1 VARRRRRL
9 TKKQKM
15 TLKMKRKLALLF
27 VVIVLILIGI
37 IVRLVY
43 INRVSGERYTKKVL
57 SQQDTN
63 SMVLPYKRGDIYDRN
78 GTVLATSEKVYNV
91 ILDPGV
97 LWENHDEDPKK
108 DYVEPTL
115 QALVT
120 YFELDRSELDTIM
133 QEKKSSHY
141 VMLKKQL
148 TKEEVEEFEAY
159 EDERDDKGNKKHRI
173 SGVWLEDSYIRR
185 YPYRTLGCN
194 VIGYTVSGNVGQYGI
209 EQKYSDVLN
218 GEDGRSYNY
227 LNEDLEQSKS
237 VKAPTDG
244 NSVVSTID
252 VTLQGI
258 VEKYIDKFIEDY
270 TNKYVEGP
278 AAKNIGVIM
287 MDPQSGEV
295 LAMAG
300 DVDFNLNDPHDLVGN
315 GYIPQDVYDA
325 MEGNPHILVDKG
337 YMLEREYTQ
346 LETNGKLDK
355 ENLELFLQN
364 QMWRN
369 YCISDGFEPGST
381 VKPLTVAGALE
392 AGIISDSTTF
402 LCDGGQAIVE
412 GQKPITCAKKSGHG
426 IISLEG
432 SLMFSCND
440 ALMQIGAMEGYDT
453 FLKYQQIFNIGLKT
467 NIDLPGE
474 TNNAST
480 VFSKENMGPTEL
492 ATSSFGQGY
501 NMTMIQEAAA
511 FSSVINGGYYYK
523 PHVVK
528 KILDSNGGT
537 VENINPVLVK
547 QTVSAKTSALIRQY
561 LYHTMYGTAD
571 GNGNNPTGRKARVAG
586 YTMGGKTGTAEKIPR
601 SARKYLVSFIGFAP
615 ADNPQVVCYVVVD
628 EPNAVDHI
636 TQASSVYAQEIFK
649 NIMKEAMPYMNI
661 YATEEIPEDM
671 REEVEAENAAKAEQ
685 EDGQEGGGTGE
696 EGEEPEEDTLPEGYL
711 TDPNTGEQVKMP
723 TEEEVQSREE
733 DGILGGIESP
743 LFPKEEPEEPE
754 EPEEGEGQEDPE
766 E

>member
-1 VARRRRRL
+1 MARRRRRL

-227 LNEDLEQSKS
+227 LNEDLEQEKV
-237 VKAPTDG
+237 VKAAING
-244 NSVVSTID
+244 ENVMSTMDI
-252 VTLQGI
+252 TLQEI
-258 VEKYIDKFIEDY
+258 VERAIADFQKKYANAFREGDGSY
-270 TNKYVEGP
+270 T
-278 AAKNIGVIM
+278 AAAIM
-287 MDPQSGEV
+287 MDPNNGEV
-295 LAMAG
+295 LAMASNRHY
-300 DVDFNLNDPHDLVGN
+300 DLNDPYNVVLN
-315 GYIPQDVYDA
+315 GLFT
-325 MEGNPHILVDKG
+325 EEESKNLSEE
-337 YMLEREYTQ
+337 ER
-346 LETNGKLDK
+346 LNAL
-355 ENLELFLQN
+355 NEL
-364 QMWRN
+364 WRN
-369 YCISDGFEPGST
+369 YCISDTFEPGST
-381 VKPLTVAGALE
+381 AKPITVAAALE
-392 AGIISDSTTF
+392 AGAVHDGDTF
-402 LCDGGQAIVE
+402 LCDGN
-412 GQKPITCAKKSGHG
+412 QKIGDYTIWCSKKIGHG
-426 IISLEG
+426 IIDLEG

-440 ALMQIGAMEGYDT
+440 ALMQIAAKLEEENYS
-453 FLKYQQIFNIGLKT
+453 KYQNMFNLGLRT
-467 NIDLPGE
+467 GIDLPGE
-474 TNNAST
+474 ARTDSLIYYSRENAP
-480 VFSKENMGPTEL
+480 NDRLIMGKTDL
-492 ATSSFGQGY
+492 ATNSFGQ
-501 NMTMIQEAAA
+501 NFNATMIQMASA
-511 FSSVINGGYYYK
+511 FSACINGGYYYQ

-528 KILDSNGGT
+528 KITDSSGGT
-537 VENINPVLVK
+537 VKNVEPVLLR
-547 QTVSAKTSALIRQY
+547 TPISSKTSALIRKY
-561 LYHTMYGTAD
+561 LYHTMYGPTDA
-571 GNGNNPTGRKARVAG
+571 NGNHATGKAARIAG
-586 YTMGGKTGTAEKIPR
+586 YAMGGKTGTAERIPR
-601 SARKYLVSFIGFAP
+601 DKTNYLVSFIGFAP
-615 ADNPQVVCYVVVD
+615 ADHPEVVLYVVVD
-628 EPNAVDHI
+628 RPNAEKQS
-636 TQASSVYAQEIFK
+636 TSSFAQEIWK
-649 NIMKEAMPYMNI
+649 NIMKEALPYLNI
-661 YATEEIPEDM
+661 YPTEAIPEDM
-671 REEVEAENAAKAEQ
+671 QEEVAAEQAAEQ
-685 EDGQEGGGTGE
+685 E
-696 EGEEPEEDTLPEGYL
+696 
-711 TDPNTGEQVKMP
+711 
-723 TEEEVQSREE
+723 TEEEEE
-733 DGILGGIESP
+733 
-743 LFPKEEPEEPE
+743 EEEQQ
-754 EPEEGEGQEDPE
+754 EEGTLIDPQTGETVHMPDPETIDQEDDSVLGDSPVNGNLLDVKPGNATEEDPE
-766 E
+766 ENPTE